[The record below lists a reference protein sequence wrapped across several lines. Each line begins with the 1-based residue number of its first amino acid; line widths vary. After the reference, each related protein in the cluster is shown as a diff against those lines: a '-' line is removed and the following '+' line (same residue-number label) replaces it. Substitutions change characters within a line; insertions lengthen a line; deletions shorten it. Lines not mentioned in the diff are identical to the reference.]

1 MQRALISDVFFTH
14 PYIMEPI
21 LSFLILE
28 RTLASFNST
37 PVTFYERLFFDILY
51 FDSSVLCFDKVVIE
65 NASWFN
71 DYVFF
76 TQEPFCFDIVF
87 LCILAGLAEVALV
100 PETRQNCCQV
110 VTKSYKLTL
119 CSFCLG
125 NEQFHLET
133 SVVTE
138 CYSVTEKSAKHSN

>member
-1 MQRALISDVFFTH
+1 
-14 PYIMEPI
+14 MELI

-37 PVTFYERLFFDILY
+37 PVTFYKRLFFDILY
-51 FDSSVLCFDKVVIE
+51 FNSSVLCFDKVVIE

-100 PETRQNCCQV
+100 PEI
-110 VTKSYKLTL
+110 
-119 CSFCLG
+119 
-125 NEQFHLET
+125 
-133 SVVTE
+133 
-138 CYSVTEKSAKHSN
+138 